1 MPRQQRDGFNVGLL
15 ERHQRPEPR
24 RKVVDGHV
32 IRSAAHGNRLA
43 VLALM
48 VDLVGRARRARR
60 TLPRNPPHLVGFVRT
75 HDPRRE
81 KLVAGKPLE
90 EREMTRIASAR
101 WLKELIHRTR
111 IQHLCANLRARLIE
125 TRHIRKILAAL
136 ADRIKLSATRLGFA
150 VRALQFGPRLKHSV
164 GSDGNL
170 SRRTTAHF
178 GEQFAKILYRGRR
191 WNGGPTVSRAR

>member
-1 MPRQQRDGFNVGLL
+1 
-15 ERHQRPEPR
+15 
-24 RKVVDGHV
+24 
-32 IRSAAHGNRLA
+32 
-43 VLALM
+43 M

-60 TLPRNPPHLVGFVRT
+60 TLPRNPPHLIGLVRT

-125 TRHIRKILAAL
+125 TRHIRKILAAC
-136 ADRIKLSATRLGFA
+136 ADRIKFTAARLGFA
-150 VRALQFGPRLKHSV
+150 VRTLQFGPRLKRCV
-164 GSDGNL
+164 GACIDL
-170 SRRTTAHF
+170 RRGPGTRF
-178 GEQFAKILYRGRR
+178 RKQPGQVLRVCSIQCIDYFACRNIRRLAGCGQCIRVLPQYR
-191 WNGGPTVSRAR
+191 RAMF